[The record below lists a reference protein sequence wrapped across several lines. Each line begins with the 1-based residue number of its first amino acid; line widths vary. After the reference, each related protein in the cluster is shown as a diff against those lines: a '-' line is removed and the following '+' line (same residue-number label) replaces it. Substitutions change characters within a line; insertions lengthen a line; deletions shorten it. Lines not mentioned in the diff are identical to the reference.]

1 MSKLTGNQEFN
12 GDVYI
17 KGIAGYDGTNPTSAN
32 SVTMAA
38 DAELFTED
46 EWNEIFGKA
55 TMSVIYTENFEEGE
69 WTPDSWAEENGYAD
83 WAELKSDLEADIDNV
98 LCRLGSQKFLPT
110 DETLE
115 YSGETYD
122 IFDMYKGGG
131 EGGDWVLIDGYR
143 ALLLQGTKA
152 SDIMPNA
159 IMTDSTK
166 RYQPFAAIV
175 NSDNEIYN
183 TPDFNL
189 KYCLMYAE

>member
-32 SVTMAA
+32 SITVAA
-38 DAELFTED
+38 DAEPFTED
-46 EWNEIFGKA
+46 EWNEIFGKPA
-55 TMSVIYTENFEEGE
+55 MSIIYTEAFEEGE
-69 WTPDSWAEENGYAD
+69 WTPDSWAEAEGYSD
-83 WAELKSDLEADIDNV
+83 WAELKSEIESDIDGV
-98 LCRLGSQKFLPT
+98 LCGLGSQKFLPT

-115 YSGETYD
+115 YDGETYN
-122 IFDMYKGGG
+122 IWDMYM
-131 EGGDWVLIDGYR
+131 GGDDWTLIDGYR
-143 ALLLQGTKA
+143 ALVLQGTKA
-152 SDIMPNA
+152 SDIMPDA

-166 RYQPFAAIV
+166 RYQPFAAIL
-175 NSDNEIYN
+175 NPDNEIYA